1 MLVNMKDMLQDAEKH
16 NYAIGSLNTPNLE
29 TLRAIISAAEELGCP
44 VIINHAQGHEPVV
57 ALETIAPLMKMYAE
71 NAKVPVAMHID
82 HGLDIDFCMRAVR
95 AGFTS
100 IMCDRSA
107 YPLEQNIALTKSF
120 VDLVRP
126 LGITVEAELGAM
138 PNNMPT
144 EVPGQ
149 EASDLSDLTKYF
161 TKVDEAKRF
170 AEETGVDVL
179 AISIGTV
186 HGMYKEKSNLDIERI
201 KAIRAAITDEN
212 VHLGMH
218 GCSGTEPD
226 QVVAAVDA
234 GIKKINYFTAMDTA
248 VAPVLEQMIKDY
260 EGRPL
265 NYSVMVNVAMEE
277 LKKGAK
283 KAMEMFMTCKK

>member
-1 MLVNMKDMLQDAEKH
+1 MLVNMKEMLKDAELH

-29 TLRAIISAAEELGCP
+29 TLRAIISAAEELDCP
-44 VIINHAQGHEPVV
+44 IIINHAQGHEPVV

-82 HGLDIDFCMRAVR
+82 HGLDINFCMRAVK

-107 YPLEQNIALTKSF
+107 YPLEENIALTKAF
-120 VDLVRP
+120 VDLVSP

-149 EASDLSDLTKYF
+149 EASDLSDLSVYF

-226 QVVAAVDA
+226 QVVAAINA

-248 VAPVLEQMIKDY
+248 VAPVLAEMIKDY

-283 KAMEMFMTCKK
+283 KALEMFMTSKR

>member
-1 MLVNMKDMLQDAEKH
+1 MLVNMKEMLADAEKH

-29 TLRAIISAAEELGCP
+29 TLRAVIGAAEELNCP
-44 VIINHAQGHEPVV
+44 IIINHAQGHEPVV

-100 IMCDRSA
+100 IMCDRSSL
-107 YPLEQNIALTKSF
+107 PLDENIASTKAF
-120 VDLVRP
+120 IDLVRP

-144 EVPGQ
+144 CVPGQ
-149 EASDLSDLTKYF
+149 EQSDLSDLTKYF
-161 TKVDEAKRF
+161 TKVDEAGKF
-170 AEETGVDVL
+170 AEATGVEVL
-179 AISIGTV
+179 AVSIGTV
-186 HGMYKEKSNLDIERI
+186 HGMYKEKSDLDIQRI
-201 KAIRAAITDEN
+201 KDIRKAIEGTGTY
-212 VHLGMH
+212 LGMH

-226 QVVAAVDA
+226 QVTGAVNA
-234 GIKKINYFTAMDTA
+234 GIRKINYFTAMDTGITPA
-248 VAPVLEQMIKDY
+248 MKQMIDDF

-283 KAMEMFMTCKK
+283 QALELFMTCKK

>member
-44 VIINHAQGHEPVV
+44 IIINHAQGHEPVV

-100 IMCDRSA
+100 IMCDRSE

-149 EASDLSDLTKYF
+149 EASDLSDLTQYF

-226 QVVAAVDA
+226 QVVAAINA

-248 VAPVLEQMIKDY
+248 VAPALEQMIKDY

-265 NYSVMVNVAMEE
+265 NYSLMVNVAMEE

>member
-1 MLVNMKDMLQDAEKH
+1 M
-16 NYAIGSLNTPNLE
+16 
-29 TLRAIISAAEELGCP
+29 
-44 VIINHAQGHEPVV
+44 V

-82 HGLDIDFCMRAVR
+82 HGLDINFCMRAVR

-100 IMCDRSA
+100 IMCDRSE
-107 YPLEQNIALTKSF
+107 YPLEKNIALTKQF
-120 VDLVRP
+120 VDLVKP

-161 TKVDEAKRF
+161 TRVDEAKKF

-186 HGMYKEKSNLDIERI
+186 HGMYKEKSNLDIDRI
-201 KAIRAAITDEN
+201 KAIREAITDEN

-226 QVVAAVDA
+226 QVVSAINA
-234 GIKKINYFTAMDTA
+234 GIKKINYFTAMDTGITPA
-248 VAPVLEQMIKDY
+248 LKQMIDDY

-283 KAMEMFMTCKK
+283 KALELFMTSKK